1 MRINYPPQL
10 PITAAKD
17 AIIQAI
23 QRQQVVVVAGDTGS
37 GKTTQLPKMCLEAGR
52 AAGRSLIG
60 CTQPRRIAAISVAE
74 RVQEELAAPELVG
87 CKIRFSDRTGP
98 QNKIKFMTDGVL
110 LAETQGDRDLR
121 RYDTL
126 IIDEAHERSLN
137 IDFLLGYLHQVLA
150 RRSDLKLIISS
161 ATIDTEKFSRHFN
174 DAPIVQ
180 VEGRTYPVSIE
191 YCPPGSTSEED
202 EADKDLSG
210 LVIEQVRR
218 VMSRPGG
225 DLLVFMPTE
234 RDILETTDTLK
245 KQLEGQALVLP
256 LFGRLQGGEQRR
268 IFLPAQQRKIIVATN
283 VAETSITVPGIET
296 VIDTGLARISRYSPR
311 SGTTSLPVARV
322 SRASC
327 DQRKGRCGRIGP
339 GRCIRLY
346 SEEDYLSRPEF
357 TLPELLRSNLAEVI
371 LQMTALHLPPPSQFP
386 FLDPPAT
393 QSISDGY
400 RTLRELG
407 ALTPEHR
414 LTERGK
420 IMARLPLDPRIS
432 RMIIESADLGSLRE
446 VSIIAAALAIQD
458 PRIVPA
464 EKKEKARQAHLQF
477 AAPGSDLLT
486 LVRLWDACRGGSR
499 TAPTTDGDAGRDGRG
514 KKSFAPTCCAPT
526 SSALR
531 RFCTAN
537 FCSWQRMREWFD
549 IHEQILRILK
559 QHEEFAPALNRMSGD
574 ETAPAS
580 PEAVHQAVTA
590 GFLRNI
596 ATKKEKNSYLISGN
610 REAVIF
616 PGSTLYNKGGQ
627 WLVATDFVQTSQLFA
642 RMAATIDVAWLERLG
657 GDLCKR
663 SYSDPHWEKKAGQVV
678 ALEKVSLFGLIIAAD
693 RKVNYGRISQQAAEE
708 ARTIF
713 IRDALVAGELEGT
726 YPFLQHN
733 LDLLRRLEE
742 LEERLRRR
750 GMLVDEQAQY
760 DFYEQRLG
768 QVYDRFTLNRFLRDK
783 AKQRQPGAEADA
795 FLRMREEDVCRN
807 QPDSEALY
815 RFPETL
821 QTPQG
826 RLKLHYSF
834 QPGQEDDGVTVDIP
848 ASCCAALSPAL
859 FEWLVPGL
867 LPEKVLALLRSLPKR
882 LRRQLVPL
890 PDAADAILDSLSVG
904 HGSLY
909 PALEQAILRRFQ
921 MTVTRADWQ
930 LDALPQHLRMRF
942 RLCDEQGQ
950 PMLCTRS
957 FQELA
962 QHCVLPKTANV
973 KGSPPASSGANL
985 PSSKGLTSW
994 DFDPPPAPMP
1004 VHDSQKRMTGLH
1016 HPALFLEEKNGQPQS
1031 VALRYIPDPEQAQ
1044 QLNRSGL
1051 RFLFGLQFP
1060 GDIPAISREC
1070 KAAVAGQTAAWLSLG
1085 LKGGAAAANELLRAA
1100 VLDRLFQIDTM
1111 DGLPSKAQFA
1121 ATVAA
1126 LKEQGLLRQARALL
1140 NQIVDLLAV
1149 RRQVQTVLTQ
1159 SRQRSGNLGG
1169 GHVRFAEYQQ
1179 LLEGLM
1185 PQDFL
1190 AALPLAELAER
1201 KRWLLALAKRIEQA
1215 EHDPLKDAEK
1225 AKRVQPFIEQLRR
1238 LTQENSGPRCPACR
1252 EELALFRRMV
1262 EEFKVSV
1269 FAPEIGTALP
1279 VSEKRLDAQRKQ
1291 AEEVCRRVE

>member
-1 MRINYPPQL
+1 MRIQYPPQL

-17 AIIQAI
+17 EIIRAVQAH
-23 QRQQVVVVAGDTGS
+23 QVVVVAGDTGS

-52 AAGRSLIG
+52 AADGKLIG
-60 CTQPRRIAAISVAE
+60 CTQPRRIAAVSVAE
-74 RVQEELAAPELVG
+74 RVQEELAAAELVG
-87 CKIRFSDRTGP
+87 YKIRFSDRTSA
-98 QNKIKFMTDGVL
+98 QTRIKFMTDGVL
-110 LAETQGDRDLR
+110 LAETQGDRALR

-137 IDFLLGYLHQVLA
+137 IDFLLGYLHQLLDK
-150 RRSDLKLIISS
+150 RPDLKLLISS
-161 ATIDTEKFSRHFN
+161 ATIDTEKFSRHFG
-174 DAPIVQ
+174 DAPIIQ
-180 VEGRTYPVSIE
+180 VEGRSYPVRVE
-191 YCPPGSTSEED
+191 YRPPGSGAEEED
-202 EADKDLSG
+202 EPDRDIDE
-210 LVIEQVRR
+210 LVIEQVRLL
-218 VMSRPGG
+218 MSRPGG
-225 DLLVFMPTE
+225 DILVFMPTE
-234 RDILETTDTLK
+234 RDILDTTDALR
-245 KQLEGQALVLP
+245 KQFEGKALVLP

-296 VIDTGLARISRYSPR
+296 VIDTGLARIARYNVR
-311 SGTTSLPVARV
+311 AGTTSLPVARV

-327 DQRKGRCGRIGP
+327 DQRKGRCGRMGP
-339 GRCIRLY
+339 GLCIRLY

-357 TLPELLRSNLAEVI
+357 TLPEILRSNLAEVI
-371 LQMTALHLPPPSQFP
+371 LQMTALHLPDPRVFP
-386 FLDPPAT
+386 FLDPPAP
-393 QSISDGY
+393 QAISEGY

-407 ALTPEHR
+407 ALTEEHQ
-414 LTERGK
+414 LTARGK

-432 RMIIESADLGSLRE
+432 RMIIEGAELGVLRE
-446 VSIIAAALAIQD
+446 TAVIAAALAIQD
-458 PRIVPA
+458 PRVQPPD
-464 EKKEKARQAHLQF
+464 KQEKARQAQRAFIH
-477 AAPGSDLLT
+477 PGSDLLT
-486 LVRLWDACRGGSR
+486 LVNLWDACRGG
-499 TAPTTDGDAGRDGRG
+499 
-514 KKSFAPTCCAPT
+514 KSSAPT

-531 RFCTAN
+531 RFCTTN

-549 IHEQILRILK
+549 IHEQILRILG
-559 QHEEFAPALNRMSGD
+559 QHEEFKTALEQLSSPDRAPGA
-574 ETAPAS
+574 

-596 ATKKEKNSYLISGN
+596 AQRKEKNTYLISGG
-610 REAVIF
+610 REAVLF
-616 PGSTLYNKGGQ
+616 PGSCLYSKGGE
-627 WLVATDFVQTSQLFA
+627 WIVAVDFIQTSQLFA

-663 SYSDPHWEKKAGQVV
+663 SYSDPHWEKKAAQVTAFERV
-678 ALEKVSLFGLIIAAD
+678 TLFGLVIAAG
-693 RKVNYGRISQQAAEE
+693 RKVNYGRISKQTAEE
-708 ARTIF
+708 AKAIF
-713 IRDALVAGELEGT
+713 IRDALLAGELEGN
-726 YPFLQHN
+726 YPFLKHN
-733 LDLLRRLEE
+733 LDLLRHLEE

-750 GMLVDEQAQY
+750 GFLADDQALHE
-760 DFYEQRLG
+760 FYEQRLG
-768 QVYDRFTLNRFLRDK
+768 LVYDRFTLNRFLRQQ
-783 AKQRQPGAEADA
+783 QRENGQEADSL
-795 FLRMREEDVCRN
+795 LRMREEDICRN
-807 QPDSEALY
+807 QPDSQDLY
-815 RFPETL
+815 RFPESL

-826 RLKLHYSF
+826 SLKLHYSF

-930 LDALPQHLRMRF
+930 LDNLPLHLRMRF

-950 PMLCTRS
+950 PVLCTRS

-962 QHCVLPKTANV
+962 QHCALPKASPA
-973 KGSPPASSGANL
+973 KGGPPASSGANL
-985 PSSKGLTSW
+985 PESKGLTSW
-994 DFDPPPAPMP
+994 EFDTPPAPMP
-1004 VHDSQKRMTGLH
+1004 VHDAQKRMTGLH

-1031 VALRYIPDPEQAQ
+1031 VALRYIPDPEQAR

-1070 KAAVAGQTAAWLSLG
+1070 KAAVAGQTASWLSLG

-1100 VLDRLFQIDTM
+1100 VLDRLFQIDM
-1111 DGLPSKAQFA
+1111 LEGLPSKTQFA

-1126 LKEQGLLRQARALL
+1126 LKEQGLLRQGRALL

-1159 SRQRSGNLGG
+1159 SRQRSGTVGG

-1190 AALPLAELAER
+1190 AALPLAELTER
-1201 KRWLLALAKRIEQA
+1201 KRWLLALAKRIERA
-1215 EHDPLKDAEK
+1215 EHAPLKDAEK

-1269 FAPEIGTALP
+1269 FAPEIGTAFP

>member
-1 MRINYPPQL
+1 MRIHYPAQL
-10 PITAAKD
+10 PITARKD
-17 AIIQAI
+17 EIIRAVQEH
-23 QRQQVVVVAGDTGS
+23 QVVVVAGDTGS

-52 AAGRSLIG
+52 AAGRCLIG
-60 CTQPRRIAAISVAE
+60 CTQPRRIAAVSVTE
-74 RVQEELAAPELVG
+74 RVQEELGAAELVG
-87 CKIRFSDRTGP
+87 YKIRFSDRTGP
-98 QNKIKFMTDGVL
+98 QTRIKFMTDGVL

-137 IDFLLGYLHQVLA
+137 IDFLLGYLHQLLA
-150 RRSDLKLIISS
+150 RRPDLKLLISS
-161 ATIDTEKFSRHFN
+161 ATIDTEKFSRHFS
-174 DAPIVQ
+174 DAPIIQ
-180 VEGRTYPVSIE
+180 VEGRTYPVTME
-191 YCPPGSTSEED
+191 YCPPGADSDEDD
-202 EADKDLSG
+202 EAKDLSE
-210 LVIEQVRR
+210 LIIEQVRR
-218 VMSRPGG
+218 VMSKPGG
-225 DLLVFMPTE
+225 DILIFMPTE
-234 RDILETTDTLK
+234 RDILDTADVLK
-245 KQLEGQALVLP
+245 KQFQDQALVLP

-268 IFLPAQQRKIIVATN
+268 IFQPAQVRKIIVATN

-311 SGTTSLPVARV
+311 SGTTSLPVTRV
-322 SRASC
+322 SQASC
-327 DQRKGRCGRIGP
+327 RQRAGRCGRIGP

-346 SEEDYLSRPEF
+346 SEEDFLSRPDF
-357 TLPELLRSNLAEVI
+357 TLPEILRSNLAEVI

-386 FLDPPAT
+386 FLDPPAS
-393 QSISDGY
+393 QAVSEAY

-407 ALTPEHR
+407 AVTPEHR
-414 LTERGK
+414 LTKRGR
-420 IMARLPLDPRIS
+420 IMARLPIDPRIS
-432 RMIIESADLGSLRE
+432 RMIIESADLGALRE

-486 LVRLWDACRGGSR
+486 LVNIWNACRGGSR
-499 TAPTTDGDAGRDGRG
+499 TAPTAGE
-514 KKSFAPTCCAPT
+514 
-526 SSALR
+526 LR

-559 QHEEFAPALNRMSGD
+559 QHEEFGPALARMEENEAAPA
-574 ETAPAS
+574 P
-580 PEAVHQAVTA
+580 PEAVHQAITA

-596 ATKKEKNSYLISGN
+596 AIKKEKNTYQITGN

-616 PGSTLYNKGGQ
+616 PGSHLYNKGGQ
-627 WLVATDFVQTSQLFA
+627 WIVATDFVQTSQLFA
-642 RMAATIDVAWLERLG
+642 RMAANIDVSWLERLG

-678 ALEKVSLFGLIIAAD
+678 ALEKVTLFGLIIAAN
-693 RKVNYGRISQQAAEE
+693 RKVNYGRISQQTAEE

-713 IRDALVAGELEGT
+713 IREALLPGELEGA

-742 LEERLRRR
+742 MEERLRRR
-750 GMLVDEQAQY
+750 GTITDEQALF
-760 DFYEQRLG
+760 DFYDQRLG
-768 QVYDRFTLNRFLRDK
+768 LVYDRFTLNRFLRNK
-783 AKQRQPGAEADA
+783 AKQRQAGGEADA
-795 FLRMREEDVCRN
+795 FLRMKEEDVCRK

-826 RLKLHYSF
+826 RLKLHYCF

-848 ASCCAALSPAL
+848 ASCCAALSPVQ

-867 LPEKVLALLRSLPKR
+867 LPDKVLALLKSLPKR

-890 PDAADAILDSLSVG
+890 PDAADAILDSLAVG
-904 HGSLY
+904 QGSLY
-909 PALEQAILRRFQ
+909 PALEQVILRRFQ

-930 LDALPQHLRMRF
+930 LDNLPLHLRMRF
-942 RLCDEQGQ
+942 RLCDEKGQ
-950 PMLCTRS
+950 TLCCTRT
-957 FQELA
+957 FQELTE
-962 QHCVLPKTANV
+962 HCAMPKVSHA
-973 KGSPPASSGANL
+973 KGGAPASSTSKL
-985 PSSKGLTSW
+985 PSSSGLTSW
-994 DFDPPPAPMP
+994 DFDPPPQP
-1004 VHDSQKRMTGLH
+1004 VPVKDGQKHITGLY

-1031 VALRYIPDPEQAQ
+1031 AALRYIPDPEQA
-1044 QLNRSGL
+1044 RSLCQAGL
-1051 RFLFGLQFP
+1051 RFLYGLQFP
-1060 GDIPAISREC
+1060 GEIPAINKEC
-1070 KAAVAGQTAAWLSLG
+1070 KAAVTGQTASWLSLG
-1085 LKGGAAAANELLRAA
+1085 LKGGAAATVELLRNCI
-1100 VLDRLFQIDTM
+1100 LDSLFQLNEL

-1126 LKEQGLLRQARALL
+1126 LKEQGLRRQALAML
-1140 NQIVDLLAV
+1140 NQIADLLAT

-1159 SRQRSGNLGG
+1159 CRQRSGKIGSG
-1169 GHVRFAEYQQ
+1169 QTRFAEYQQ
-1179 LLEGLM
+1179 LLEGLV

-1190 AALPLAELAER
+1190 AKLPLAELPDR
-1201 KRWLLALAKRIEQA
+1201 KRWLLALAKRIERA
-1215 EHDPLKDAEK
+1215 EHGPLKDDEK
-1225 AKRVQPFIEQLRR
+1225 AKRVQPFVEQLRR
-1238 LTQENSGPRCPACR
+1238 LMQENSGPRCPACH
-1252 EELALFRRMV
+1252 EELALFRRMT

-1279 VSEKRLDAQRKQ
+1279 VSEKRLDAQRKK
-1291 AEEVCRRVE
+1291 AEELCRRVE